1 LKTYNCIIV
10 DDETLAQ
17 ELIEA
22 HLTKIPDISIVAKC
36 HTAMEAMSV
45 INNNSIDIMFLD
57 IEMPDI
63 SGVDFLKSLN
73 KPPLTIFTTAYSEY
87 AIESYELNVID
98 YLLKPIRFD
107 RFFKAI
113 GKALSL
119 LKNSENI
126 TIVEK
131 KAIEEDYIFVKSDYK
146 AVKISFE
153 EVVHV
158 ESMQKYVKFHLGN
171 KTVTSLM
178 SLTALAEILPSSKF
192 FRCQKS
198 FIVNLTKIESIDGN
212 LLIMV
217 NGAKVPVSKTL
228 KSELVGLVDKNNL
241 L

>member
-17 ELIEA
+17 ELIEV
-22 HLTKIPDISIVAKC
+22 HLVKIPNVDIVAKC

-45 INNNSIDIMFLD
+45 ISNNSIDIMFLD

-63 SGVDFLKSLN
+63 TGIEFLKSLE
-73 KPPLTIFTTAYSEY
+73 KPPLTILTTAYSEY

-113 GKALSL
+113 GKVLSL
-119 LKNSENI
+119 LKDTDNI
-126 TIVEK
+126 VIVENNTLK
-131 KAIEEDYIFVKSDYK
+131 EDYIFVKSDYK
-146 AVKISFE
+146 AVKISFNE
-153 EVVHV
+153 LIYV
-158 ESMQKYVKFHLGN
+158 ESMQKYVKFHLKD
-171 KTVTSLM
+171 KTIISLM
-178 SLTALAEILPSSKF
+178 SLTSLVEILPSSKF

-212 LLIMV
+212 LLLMN
-217 NGAKVPVSKTL
+217 NGAKVSLSKNL
-228 KSELVGLVDKNNL
+228 KTELVKLIDKNNL